1 MDYVLSSNWHDQNA
15 CTIKM
20 YMDMFCANYDP
31 ISVGE
36 GNETFLVWLWKPLPS
51 TRIFKRVK
59 LKTICNKLKRTIS
72 ASGQFR
78 L

>member
-36 GNETFLVWLWKPLPS
+36 GNETFL
-51 TRIFKRVK
+51 TRV
-59 LKTICNKLKRTIS
+59 
-72 ASGQFR
+72 
-78 L
+78 